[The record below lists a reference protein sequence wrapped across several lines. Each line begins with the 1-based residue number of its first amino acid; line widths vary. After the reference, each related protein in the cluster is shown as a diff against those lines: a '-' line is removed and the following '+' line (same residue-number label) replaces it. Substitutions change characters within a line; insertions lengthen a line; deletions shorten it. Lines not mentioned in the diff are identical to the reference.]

1 MGVLGIVPFLLK
13 KCPQVIESIPN
24 RFHALEG
31 KTIAI
36 DATLVTQ
43 RLHFTPDPR
52 PYRHVLGWY
61 QLIAELRQHN
71 IKVVCVF
78 DGKHRI
84 PAKSNEVERRR
95 QVRLQAQVRGA
106 WEKSRHERLL
116 SLTEA
121 LQSVETLSEDQQQ
134 QVLNSLRNQADQ
146 LLSPGSKVD
155 TSLVLDPSAEDAQQ
169 GSMVASTY
177 ILPNLESLLP
187 VEDSS
192 VPHSTVVTSS
202 SATDE
207 TSVRQNLTEGSFVI
221 SPSSAGGEK
230 PVSVQDSPPSDNATV
245 MNIPTLDQNK
255 PFPENVAPC
264 TDKQAASSNGM
275 LLTKDGMIPLEP
287 RTTPEVSTKPTTLQ
301 DISVAAQPHHPTQTE
316 DFGIP
321 DTDRT
326 AANK

>member
-1 MGVLGIVPFLLK
+1 M
-13 KCPQVIESIPN
+13 VIESIPN

-52 PYRHVLGWY
+52 PHRHVLGWY
-61 QLIAELRQHN
+61 QLIAELRQHD

-95 QVRLQAQVRGA
+95 QMRLQAQVRGA

-121 LQSVETLSEDQQQ
+121 LQSVENLSEDHQQ

-155 TSLVLDPSAEDAQQ
+155 TSLVLDPSAEDTQQ

-177 ILPNLESLLP
+177 LLPDLESLLP

-207 TSVRQNLTEGSFVI
+207 TSVRQNLTECSFVI
-221 SPSSAGGEK
+221 SPAGGEK
-230 PVSVQDSPPSDNATV
+230 PVSVQDSPPSDNFTA
-245 MNIPTLDQNK
+245 MKIPTLDQNK
-255 PFPENVAPC
+255 PFSENVAPS
-264 TDKQAASSNGM
+264 TNKQAVSPNGM
-275 LLTKDGMIPLEP
+275 LSTKDGMALEP
-287 RTTPEVSTKPTTLQ
+287 RATPEVSAKPTTLQ
-301 DISVAAQPHHPTQTE
+301 DASVAAQLHRPTQTE

-321 DTDRT
+321 DTDQT
-326 AANK
+326 AANKASSGANRSAESIA